1 MNAAFC
7 YHGLVDNYNIL
18 KYTFCGSG
26 EHFRI
31 EQHRRGGRSDSVLIT
46 PNLIKNL
53 QKNRKRIIAK
63 GGSLNVQ
70 LKNVHKKK
78 RQHFKDIFTT
88 AIGKNSNL
96 QNVATYFLV
105 FDIIIIIYI
114 VNMSIFYPIFYRHGL
129 GHNCCCFWWSLFC

>member
-1 MNAAFC
+1 MNAIFC

-88 AIGKNSNL
+88 AIGKNLNL
-96 QNVATYFLV
+96 QNVACYFLILLLY
-105 FDIIIIIYI
+105 IIHHRYLN
-114 VNMSIFYPIFYRHGL
+114 VLSCIFRHGL
-129 GHNCCCFWWSLFC
+129 GHNGCCFWWSLFC

>member
-1 MNAAFC
+1 MTLF
-7 YHGLVDNYNIL
+7 YDNIVTENINCWEIFTKLQNIL
-18 KYTFCGSG
+18 FCGSG

-53 QKNRKRIIAK
+53 QKNRKRIVAK
-63 GGSLNVQ
+63 GGTCNIQ

-88 AIGKNSNL
+88 AIGKNRKL
-96 QNVATYFLV
+96 ILHF
-105 FDIIIIIYI
+105 I
-114 VNMSIFYPIFYRHGL
+114 
-129 GHNCCCFWWSLFC
+129 

>member
-7 YHGLVDNYNIL
+7 LHYLIDNFNIL

-31 EQHRRGGRSDSVLIT
+31 DQHRRGGRSDSVLIT

-96 QNVATYFLV
+96 ENIATYLLIYN
-105 FDIIIIIYI
+105 III
-114 VNMSIFYPIFYRHGL
+114 
-129 GHNCCCFWWSLFC
+129 SL

>member
-1 MNAAFC
+1 MFNKITE
-7 YHGLVDNYNIL
+7 L
-18 KYTFCGSG
+18 YTFCGSG

-63 GGSLNVQ
+63 GGTCNIQ

-78 RQHFKDIFTT
+78 RQQFKDIFTT
-88 AIGKNSNL
+88 AIGTHFN
-96 QNVATYFLV
+96 Q
-105 FDIIIIIYI
+105 I
-114 VNMSIFYPIFYRHGL
+114 GL
-129 GHNCCCFWWSLFC
+129 LLYMTF

>member
-1 MNAAFC
+1 M
-7 YHGLVDNYNIL
+7 
-18 KYTFCGSG
+18 SG

-31 EQHRRGGRSDSVLIT
+31 DQHRRGGRSDSVLIT

-63 GGSLNVQ
+63 GGTCNIQ

-88 AIGKNSNL
+88 AIGMTKLSFIINTDYCRVNSN
-96 QNVATYFLV
+96 T
-105 FDIIIIIYI
+105 
-114 VNMSIFYPIFYRHGL
+114 PL
-129 GHNCCCFWWSLFC
+129 GTNCTE

>member
-1 MNAAFC
+1 MNVLDYIYIVYSGYRTLGIRNAAFC
-7 YHGLVDNYNIL
+7 YHSPIDNYNLL
-18 KYTFCGSG
+18 KCTFCGSG
-26 EHFRI
+26 EHFRLD
-31 EQHRRGGRSDSVLIT
+31 QPRRGGRSDSVLIT

-88 AIGKNSNL
+88 AIGKHS
-96 QNVATYFLV
+96 
-105 FDIIIIIYI
+105 
-114 VNMSIFYPIFYRHGL
+114 SI
-129 GHNCCCFWWSLFC
+129 